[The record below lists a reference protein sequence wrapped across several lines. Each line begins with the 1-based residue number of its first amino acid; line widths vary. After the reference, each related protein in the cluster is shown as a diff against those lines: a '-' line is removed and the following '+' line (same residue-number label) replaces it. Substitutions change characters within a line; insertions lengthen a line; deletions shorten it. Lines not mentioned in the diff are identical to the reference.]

1 MSKNEIL
8 AKVFFHDIPE
18 ENDYDVHDEKH
29 IVGECDGCVPAY
41 IVTRGYLD
49 LLIKDKARLDWLADV
64 NNNIGNVLL
73 PTDIVE
79 RNLGSL
85 RDGIDE
91 AMKINE
97 REQK

>member
-1 MSKNEIL
+1 MSKRYTETELQQFLSDGIAEL
-8 AKVFFHDIPE
+8 QQ
-18 ENDYDVHDEKH
+18 ENN
-29 IVGECDGCVPAY
+29 AL
-41 IVTRGYLD
+41 T
-49 LLIKDKARLDWLADV
+49 KDRARLDWLADV

-91 AMKINE
+91 AMRIE
-97 REQK
+97 ST